1 MPLHVNSPSELTVAC
16 RTDWQLSAL
25 ETRNEERRYAFE
37 CGAFSTSHIQQD
49 QFDRRGG
56 SFGSPQYRDERA
68 DPVVPY
74 GCLLNSYL
82 SGFPRQFSKAATNGE
97 LRIIIVGPRASIIAA
112 EPGAKRRKLRKGTRS
127 CWECQEFPEEHAP
140 YERRGTNKS
149 DDRLQRLEELVEE
162 LSQKVSSGI
171 ARQEYQAP
179 LALDESSNNPHASKS
194 TNRSPNSEVMPSQP
208 SAAIDLAAACS
219 QIFRNNPPGDG
230 RIRIIGTLQSS
241 PPRPL
246 VGSSLAQFGGT
257 TDKSIAPLVH
267 ALVSAWPT
275 YECHNDAI
283 LSSDVGSLH
292 PALSSSCSGFRTA
305 PSPKEIFQLPPPGAA
320 PVAIARKLLILGAF
334 LQVISSQRSREKSSK
349 SPEYHVLSAPVFE
362 TVNKLVTHND
372 NLPESVEIIECLIIE
387 SQHHNYMGNIRRSW
401 IVLRRAMAMAQML
414 GLDRQSKVLDANADK
429 TCESPYEENIWFL
442 LVHFDQYLSLLLG
455 ISPNLPEYS
464 QPVQGRLESCTP
476 SGRMGRLHSM
486 AAGRILQRNRINP
499 HDTAETKEI
508 DNILQM
514 AAACMP
520 IQWWSSP
527 DWSDDY
533 SDAGFS
539 DVIDRL
545 MVQFAHYNILL
556 QAHLPYMFYSLG
568 KHRYSCGTPIVINS
582 SREILTRFTTFR
594 SRYPAVSYCRGL
606 DIFTFVSSIAL
617 CLLHIYA
624 SYQNRVASSSD
635 SVGISILLAHQRFAH
650 RGLMERA
657 LQSIEKIAQ
666 IEPDDKI
673 TSNIVPVFRKLL
685 DAEEKAYR
693 GVGYSIQ
700 ISPQTGQPKNGGQR
714 VTNNSDTLFLE
725 VPFCGT
731 IGIMPLNAP
740 NTSPTEVPSPGGTTQ
755 RTQILI
761 DPYPPSAIDRVST
774 LPMPED
780 QQALATETCHVDQ
793 NQSNVGNAYTM
804 IPVSPDLRVVPC
816 DGDGGIQGSI
826 SALGQIGLD
835 KSVSS
840 EELLGC
846 TIDPSCFEHLWDIQ

>member
-82 SGFPRQFSKAATNGE
+82 SGFPRQFSKAGI
-97 LRIIIVGPRASIIAA
+97 RPQK
-112 EPGAKRRKLRKGTRS
+112 GAGAVDPWRRVRVNS
-127 CWECQEFPEEHAP
+127 QEFPEEHAP

-514 AAACMP
+514 AAA
-520 IQWWSSP
+520 
-527 DWSDDY
+527 
-533 SDAGFS
+533 
-539 DVIDRL
+539 L
-545 MVQFAHYNILL
+545 M
-556 QAHLPYMFYSLG
+556 LG
-568 KHRYSCGTPIVINS
+568 
-582 SREILTRFTTFR
+582 
-594 SRYPAVSYCRGL
+594 
-606 DIFTFVSSIAL
+606 
-617 CLLHIYA
+617 
-624 SYQNRVASSSD
+624 
-635 SVGISILLAHQRFAH
+635 
-650 RGLMERA
+650 
-657 LQSIEKIAQ
+657 
-666 IEPDDKI
+666 
-673 TSNIVPVFRKLL
+673 
-685 DAEEKAYR
+685 
-693 GVGYSIQ
+693 
-700 ISPQTGQPKNGGQR
+700 
-714 VTNNSDTLFLE
+714 
-725 VPFCGT
+725 
-731 IGIMPLNAP
+731 
-740 NTSPTEVPSPGGTTQ
+740 SPT
-755 RTQILI
+755 
-761 DPYPPSAIDRVST
+761 
-774 LPMPED
+774 
-780 QQALATETCHVDQ
+780 
-793 NQSNVGNAYTM
+793 
-804 IPVSPDLRVVPC
+804 
-816 DGDGGIQGSI
+816 
-826 SALGQIGLD
+826 
-835 KSVSS
+835 
-840 EELLGC
+840 
-846 TIDPSCFEHLWDIQ
+846 